1 MASSLIP
8 KDGGVN
14 PINGLPIR
22 RHVCVV
28 YDNATLEIL
37 AIADTHNKAD
47 EIATDRF
54 HRGIDAISSEIRYHN
69 DDISPAMLVGMKM
82 NDFQCFVDNNNH
94 PLNPS
99 TKKVDAL
106 TFVTDLDSV
115 QLAYIES
122 DIQKLTDMAVMERG
136 NVLDIAVMKDDQLIG
151 AFAFDTDNYMTHV
164 DINIDYVYVNPIYH
178 DTYII
183 NQMSEKAVEHLAA
196 NCNLFPSKVNV
207 SADEF
212 MENSDVIRE
221 QFIKDIKAFHP
232 ITQVNNESNNESG
245 ITVVTDLDSVHAYY
259 LESGEDTL
267 ADMATEER
275 NCGTVLDIAILKD
288 GEFAG
293 GFAFELDNNDDH
305 TELELTYV
313 YVKAE
318 LRGKGLASRMSCA
331 ACDAITETLCNEPE
345 HIKAFA
351 HIESDGGWAV
361 CDKVTQQLSERYPNA
376 TVSLHD
382 ENTMNIAP

>member
-54 HRGIDAISSEIRYHN
+54 NRGIDAISSEIRYHN

-99 TKKVDAL
+99 TKKVDGL

-122 DIQKLTDMAVMERG
+122 DVQKLTLSLCRVMAR
-136 NVLDIAVMKDDQLIG
+136 AR
-151 AFAFDTDNYMTHV
+151 
-164 DINIDYVYVNPIYH
+164 
-178 DTYII
+178 
-183 NQMSEKAVEHLAA
+183 
-196 NCNLFPSKVNV
+196 V
-207 SADEF
+207 S
-212 MENSDVIRE
+212 R
-221 QFIKDIKAFHP
+221 H
-232 ITQVNNESNNESG
+232 
-245 ITVVTDLDSVHAYY
+245 
-259 LESGEDTL
+259 
-267 ADMATEER
+267 
-275 NCGTVLDIAILKD
+275 
-288 GEFAG
+288 
-293 GFAFELDNNDDH
+293 
-305 TELELTYV
+305 
-313 YVKAE
+313 AE
-318 LRGKGLASRMSCA
+318 LGHPRPTDCEYVGLTTPSSCTHW
-331 ACDAITETLCNEPE
+331 TERTRPLEN
-345 HIKAFA
+345 A
-351 HIESDGGWAV
+351 
-361 CDKVTQQLSERYPNA
+361 LYLRRERRF
-376 TVSLHD
+376 
-382 ENTMNIAP
+382 